1 MSNSSIDCGTSSVIF
16 YLKVRYEYDCKTTY
30 VLPTETITIRIRR
43 HLWSLLTK
51 RSPAHQCWSP
61 AKWSG
66 IESVQANTLK
76 VFVLAKTLETE
87 TSFENTQIILYSTNN
102 LVEKFSAIN
111 PTQFDEAGGEKTK
124 NQMPQ
129 MLCRNTNFQK
139 MPNENGFCVKT
150 LDNLFQANFWYQNG
164 KKLQELW
171 VLNIGMSNYRGHSNA
186 GNN

>member
-66 IESVQANTLK
+66 IKAVQANTLK
-76 VFVLAKTLETE
+76 VFALAKTLETE
-87 TSFENTQIILYSTNN
+87 TSSRNTQNILYSTNN
-102 LVEKFSAIN
+102 LCRSFPQLTPLNLMKRWWK
-111 PTQFDEAGGEKTK
+111 KTK
-124 NQMPQ
+124 TQMPQ
-129 MLCRNTNFQK
+129 MLYHNTNFQK
-139 MPNENGFCVKT
+139 MPKENGFCVET
-150 LDNLFQANFWYQNG
+150 LDD
-164 KKLQELW
+164 
-171 VLNIGMSNYRGHSNA
+171 
-186 GNN
+186 

>member
-1 MSNSSIDCGTSSVIF
+1 MSNSSIDWGTSSVIF

-66 IESVQANTLK
+66 IEAVQANTLK

-111 PTQFDEAGGEKTK
+111 PTQFDEAGGEKPKTRCRKCYVVTLIFKKCQTK
-124 NQMPQ
+124 MVFA
-129 MLCRNTNFQK
+129 LK
-139 MPNENGFCVKT
+139 
-150 LDNLFQANFWYQNG
+150 
-164 KKLQELW
+164 
-171 VLNIGMSNYRGHSNA
+171 H
-186 GNN
+186 

>member
-66 IESVQANTLK
+66 IKAVQANTLK
-76 VFVLAKTLETE
+76 VFALAKTLETE
-87 TSFENTQIILYSTNN
+87 TSSRNTQNILYSTNN
-102 LVEKFSAIN
+102 LCRSFPQLTPLNLMKRWWK
-111 PTQFDEAGGEKTK
+111 KTK
-124 NQMPQ
+124 TQMPQ
-129 MLCRNTNFQK
+129 MLYHNTNFQK
-139 MPNENGFCVKT
+139 MPKESGFCVET
-150 LDNLFQANFWYQNG
+150 LDD
-164 KKLQELW
+164 
-171 VLNIGMSNYRGHSNA
+171 
-186 GNN
+186 

>member
-66 IESVQANTLK
+66 IKAVQANTLK
-76 VFVLAKTLETE
+76 VFALAKTLETE
-87 TSFENTQIILYSTNN
+87 TSSRNTQNILYSTNN
-102 LVEKFSAIN
+102 LCRSFPQLTPLNLMKRWWKKKPKPRCRKCYIITLIFKKCQRKVVFALKLSMIN
-111 PTQFDEAGGEKTK
+111 FKLTFDSKIERNYK
-124 NQMPQ
+124 NYE
-129 MLCRNTNFQK
+129 C
-139 MPNENGFCVKT
+139 
-150 LDNLFQANFWYQNG
+150 
-164 KKLQELW
+164 
-171 VLNIGMSNYRGHSNA
+171 
-186 GNN
+186 